1 MNKCHKCLDCHKS
14 FILLYVSNRQPHTFG
29 CLLGVISVLTIS
41 ETLYIDTNVPD
52 KRTNAAGVPKQVTK
66 QQAAKRSRCH
76 RKRMKAEVDMKQAQ
90 KDLVKVENELAI
102 KKQFLETMSNA
113 PTPAEQRKAL
123 LAMFAE
129 RGINPIEELMTYTND
144 PDVAKKDKIA
154 IWKELASFTQPKLK
168 SVDVQGNLTAEM
180 KIMTVDFSKVAK
192 SDLAKPVDEVV
203 YSDYEEFISEEEKH
217 GDN

>member
-1 MNKCHKCLDCHKS
+1 
-14 FILLYVSNRQPHTFG
+14 VA
-29 CLLGVISVLTIS
+29 
-41 ETLYIDTNVPD
+41 D
-52 KRTNAAGVPKQVTK
+52 KRTNAAGVPKQVQK

-90 KDLVKVENELAI
+90 KDLVKVENELAV
-102 KKQFLETMSNA
+102 KQQFLETMAKA

-129 RGINPIEELMTYTND
+129 RGINPIEELMTYTEE
-144 PDVAKKDKIA
+144 PDVAKKDKIG

-168 SVDVQGNLTAEM
+168 SVDVQGTLQAEM

-192 SDLAKPVDEVV
+192 SDLAKPVEEVIVEESYDE
-203 YSDYEEFISEEEKH
+203 FLSEEEKD